1 MTAPEASALRTANHR
16 DVDVLIVGA
25 GQAGLGTGY
34 WLSQRTSASFLIV
47 DAAPRPGESW
57 CDRWDSLTLFTP
69 RRFSALPG
77 LRFPK
82 GKGRY
87 PTKAEMQVYLA
98 DYARRFDLPLLLNTR
113 TEVVEPAEG
122 GGFLARTDRGTIGAA
137 HVVVATGPFSRPAVP
152 AAADGLGVEVGQ
164 LHSSEYQRPSDIPNG
179 NVLVVGGGNS
189 AAQLACELAATHQ
202 VTVAAPG
209 PLWYLPEEILGISLY
224 WWIYLTGIL
233 NAGADSWVG
242 RYVRQRGDAIIGR
255 QLDRLVA
262 DGTVRLL
269 GSRVV
274 QGQGRTLT
282 LEDGTALTPST
293 VLWCTGFRPD
303 YPWLRVP
310 GALDPDGTPRHQ
322 AGASPVPGLHWMGL
336 PWQTR
341 LNSSIADGVD
351 RDARDLV
358 SRLESQRLSHRKA
371 PPTSCTPT
379 PGGVG

>member
-1 MTAPEASALRTANHR
+1 MTAAETSAIGTAKHR
-16 DVDVLIVGA
+16 AVDVLVVGA

-87 PTKAEMQVYLA
+87 PTKAEMQAYLA
-98 DYARRFDLPLLLNTR
+98 GYARRFELPVLLNTLI
-113 TEVVEPAEG
+113 EVVEPAEG
-122 GGFLARTDRGTIGAA
+122 GGFVARTDRGTISAR
-137 HVVVATGPFSRPAVP
+137 HVVVASGPFSRPAVP
-152 AAADGLGVEVGQ
+152 AAAEGLDAEVVQ
-164 LHSSEYQRPSDIPNG
+164 LHSSEYQRPSDIVAG
-179 NVLVVGGGNS
+179 DVLVVGGGNS

-242 RYVRQRGDAIIGR
+242 RYVRERGDAIIGR

-269 GSRVV
+269 ASRVV
-274 QGQGRTLT
+274 RGKGRTLT

-303 YPWLRVP
+303 YPWLRIP
-310 GALDPDGTPRHQ
+310 GALDPDGNPRHHQ
-322 AGASPVPGLHWMGL
+322 GASPVQGLHWMGL

-341 LNSSIADGVD
+341 LNSSIADGVN

-358 SRLESQRLSHRKA
+358 SRLQSQGLSHGPDH
-371 PPTSCTPT
+371 PPLAYP
-379 PGGVG
+379 PRVG